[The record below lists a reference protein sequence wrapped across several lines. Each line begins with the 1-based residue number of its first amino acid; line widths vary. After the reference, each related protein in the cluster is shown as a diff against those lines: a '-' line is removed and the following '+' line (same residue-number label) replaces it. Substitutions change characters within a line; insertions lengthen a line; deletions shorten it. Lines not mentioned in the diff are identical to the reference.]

1 MKLIIL
7 IILFLITNLSFSQS
21 YKYANFVKE
30 KLTSKDFKG
39 RGYIENGDRIT
50 AKFISDE
57 LSNQGLKYYDTSYY
71 QFFDIS
77 VNNIKNAKLIIGKEK
92 RELRLGEEFLV
103 FGYSPNTNL
112 IIQNKKFIRIDKK
125 EVLDNINILNL
136 ENKIIII
143 DRKDIKDYEASL
155 FIRKL
160 NSNSIKP
167 QLVILENYDKIPYYS
182 GRSVFSFPIIQL
194 KDKVFKNKIDY
205 INLNIE
211 SEYLSKYK
219 TQNIIAF
226 TEGKKFEDS
235 LFVFLA
241 HYDHLG
247 KIGDSVYFPGGNDNA
262 SGVALLLDLA
272 KYYSKNPTD
281 YSIAF
286 VFTSAEEIGILGAE
300 YAANNFPVELSKIK
314 FLFNFDMVGTGSGGI
329 ALVNGKNEKRA
340 SDLIQAINSEKMY
353 FNQIRV
359 GEASC
364 NSDHCP
370 FVEKNV
376 PGIFLFTFGCEYNEY
391 HTIYDNGINL
401 SFTKY
406 IDLTNLIKEFIEKY

>member
-1 MKLIIL
+1 MKFLIFIIL
-7 IILFLITNLSFSQS
+7 LLITNLSFSQS

-30 KLTSKDFKG
+30 KLTSIEFKG

-71 QFFDIS
+71 HFFDIR
-77 VNNIKNAKLIIGKEK
+77 VNNIENAKLIIGKER

-112 IIQNKKFIRIDKK
+112 IIENKKFIRIDKK
-125 EVLDNINILNL
+125 DVLDNINILKL

-143 DRKDIKDYEASL
+143 DRKDIKDYEAFL
-155 FIRKL
+155 IIMKL
-160 NSNSIKP
+160 NSNSVKP

-182 GRSVFSFPIIQL
+182 GRSVFSFPVIQI

-226 TEGKKFEDS
+226 SEGKKYKDS

-329 ALVNGKNEKRA
+329 ALVNGKNEKMA
-340 SDLIQAINSEKMY
+340 SDLIQEINSEKMY

-370 FVEKNV
+370 FVKKNV

>member
-77 VNNIKNAKLIIGKEK
+77 VNNIENAKLIIGKEK

-143 DRKDIKDYEASL
+143 DRKVIKDYEASL

-160 NSNSIKP
+160 NYNSIKP

-182 GRSVFSFPIIQL
+182 GRSVFSFPVIQI
-194 KDKVFKNKIDY
+194 KDKVLKNKIDY

-226 TEGKKFEDS
+226 SEGKKYKDS

-272 KYYSKNPTD
+272 KYYSKNPMD